1 MVMARTSVLDS
12 RRHLQSRVA
21 DKARQ
26 GDRSKKTEDQYCQK
40 NPRETEKRR
49 EKSCSAYSR
58 GGKEKGVIRVRR
70 PKEGVHAAPE
80 ETGDMRQ
87 GRAWV

>member
-40 NPRETEKRR
+40 NPRETEKRER
-49 EKSCSAYSR
+49 KKLQCLQ
-58 GGKEKGVIRVRR
+58 
-70 PKEGVHAAPE
+70 
-80 ETGDMRQ
+80 Q
-87 GRAWV
+87 GREGKRSHQSEEAKGGGTCGS